1 MSYTQTDLENIRAA
15 RLKLLTGERVD
26 SITIGSDTVRF
37 AQGVTDE
44 QLARMEAQIAAGLVV
59 GGSPRSYA
67 KNGGRG

>member
-1 MSYTQTDLENIRAA
+1 VGYTQTDLENIRAA

-44 QLARMEAQIAAGLVV
+44 QLARMEAQIAAGLMV
-59 GGSPRSYA
+59 GGPTRAYA